1 MNNIMFLAST
11 QNQHSNKRSP
21 RPESPGGYFTLS
33 DSDGGSNPGT
43 ESSSMDD
50 LELPSHSKNSMYKMY
65 TRGRS
70 EPPRGSSGGSE
81 RSSLGSEPPA
91 PQRPSPP
98 KIANE
103 DDDTPPRPPPP
114 LSYTSTLPPPVP
126 KKVNKRINP
135 PNVRRFNPPPPPLT
149 HFGPKTKPLQRVQP
163 LQIQSPS
170 MIQMLQP
177 KCGSGGLANNSTSSS
192 DDNSL
197 DGVVTMKK
205 PVTFVTTFQRATS
218 SMKDSPPNL
227 KTRPPL
233 KCEQQ
238 AKNNNNKKK
247 MSSRPSSG
255 TTTEVAGYMKPTK
268 TAVLK
273 QNNDINGKQ
282 KMSSSGSNSENE
294 SDKNKKKTARR
305 SASSSS
311 SLSDTNTS
319 TETESSKMTVKKK
332 TRPKTANDGNNN
344 TSSKLKK
351 LKNSV
356 CNELKRS
363 ASDKAVPVRKTK
375 ASSIKSSLSKSEANV
390 NKGSSKPMK
399 NPIHSLIKFYES
411 SQEKDKMKE
420 KMVVLEDKLIHE
432 NKMDRM
438 SSTSQLSQ
446 LSQMSAEKIQTWLS
460 NPLSMTHDEFSVTDI
475 SILDQYVTDMISLAD
490 VTPNVIT
497 NKSQSESDDDYP
509 RVIKKSDLIKRD
521 SMKSQN
527 KSPKSPR
534 SSSKV
539 KSEKSSKV
547 TDVKE
552 KEKSSKSLE
561 KSPKSTKVRLKSQKV
576 NETEKNRSSNASS
589 KESKKPPSN
598 ITPTAEKSPSNVCDM
613 IEKIFTEVTNNV
625 SEKFPKVTN
634 VTDVTE
640 RIINVKEKSEE
651 IIDVQP
657 SDALIKKWQNEKN
670 QLSTVTKHQSSDSA
684 NHNSSDTTQDLLS
697 NIIKH
702 QSSDVSKDQ
711 PTISNDSLLSNTT
724 NKLKSPKSKPKIA
737 ERYNLYNKDYSI
749 TEKNTEITVLE
760 DKIPSEEEIQRGCFT
775 EVSCAGNVTKTSSSS
790 SSSSK
795 AIKEVKRVDFAPI
808 PSPRVKKKARKE
820 QMLLEHKEKGHDA
833 LAMVMKHLTKPEDEC
848 SSKPEHSTET
858 TELATANDGLQCLD
872 DLCSQSRFI
881 EEDIKKQAKITD
893 EPTKNQNDQPKEQ
906 QQKEEVGVC
915 LIIVFLICHSD
926 HLNQSFKGLGS

>member
-1 MNNIMFLAST
+1 MFLAST
-11 QNQHSNKRSP
+11 QNQHSNNKRSP
-21 RPESPGGYFTLS
+21 RPDSPGGYFTLS

-98 KIANE
+98 KTANE
-103 DDDTPPRPPPP
+103 EDDTPPRPPPP
-114 LSYTSTLPPPVP
+114 FSYTSTLPPPVP

-135 PNVRRFNPPPPPLT
+135 PILRRFNPPPPPLT

-177 KCGSGGLANNSTSSS
+177 KCGGGLANNSTSSS

-197 DGVVTMKK
+197 DGVIVMKK

-218 SMKDSPPNL
+218 SMKDSAPNL

-233 KCEQQ
+233 KCEQT
-238 AKNNNNKKK
+238 KNNNKKK
-247 MSSRPSSG
+247 ISSRPSSG
-255 TTTEVAGYMKPTK
+255 TTEVAGYMKPTK

-273 QNNDINGKQ
+273 QNNDINSKQ
-282 KMSSSGSNSENE
+282 KISSSGSSSENE
-294 SDKNKKKTARR
+294 SDKNKKKAARR

-319 TETESSKMTVKKK
+319 NETESKMTVKKK
-332 TRPKTANDGNNN
+332 SRLKTANDGNNN

-363 ASDKAVPVRKTK
+363 ASDKTVLVRKTK
-375 ASSIKSSLSKSEANV
+375 ASTKSLSKSEANV
-390 NKGSSKPMK
+390 SKDGKPMK

-420 KMVVLEDKLIHE
+420 KLVVLEDKLNHE

-509 RVIKKSDLIKRD
+509 RVIKKSDLL
-521 SMKSQN
+521 KSQ

-539 KSEKSSKV
+539 KSEKSAKL
-547 TDVKE
+547 TNVKE
-552 KEKSSKSLE
+552 KEKLSKSLE
-561 KSPKSTKVRLKSQKV
+561 KSPKSTKVRLKSKSV
-576 NETEKNRSSNASS
+576 NVTEKNRNSNASS
-589 KESKKPPSN
+589 KESKKPLSN
-598 ITPTAEKSPSNVCDM
+598 ITTSAEKSPSNVCDM
-613 IEKIFTEVTNNV
+613 IEKIFNEVTNNV

-640 RIINVKEKSEE
+640 KIINVTEKPVK

-657 SDALIKKWQNEKN
+657 TDALIRKWQIEKN
-670 QLSTVTKHQSSDSA
+670 QLSNVTKHHSSDSA
-684 NHNSSDTTQDLLS
+684 NHSSSDIAQNQLS
-697 NIIKH
+697 IITKH
-702 QSSDVSKDQ
+702 QSSDVSKSKSSDCTINHVSDVSKNQ
-711 PTISNDSLLSNTT
+711 PTISKDSSFSNST
-724 NKLKSPKSKPKIA
+724 NELKRPKSKPRIA
-737 ERYNLYNKDYSI
+737 ERYNIYNKDYSI
-749 TEKNTEITVLE
+749 TEKNNEITVLE
-760 DKIPSEEEIQRGCFT
+760 DRIPSEEEIQRGCFT

-790 SSSSK
+790 SSST

-848 SSKPEHSTET
+848 SKPEHSTE

-881 EEDIKKQAKITD
+881 EENIKKQAKITD
-893 EPTKNQNDQPKEQ
+893 EPTKNQIDQPKQQ

-915 LIIVFLICHSD
+915 LI
-926 HLNQSFKGLGS
+926 

>member
-11 QNQHSNKRSP
+11 QNPHSNNKRSP
-21 RPESPGGYFTLS
+21 RPDSPGGYFTLS

-98 KIANE
+98 KTANE

-177 KCGSGGLANNSTSSS
+177 KCGSGGLANNSISSS

-197 DGVVTMKK
+197 DGVIVMKK

-218 SMKDSPPNL
+218 SMKDSAPNL

-238 AKNNNNKKK
+238 TKNNNKKK

-255 TTTEVAGYMKPTK
+255 TTEVAGYMKPTK

-273 QNNDINGKQ
+273 QNNDINSKQ

-294 SDKNKKKTARR
+294 SDKNKKKAARR

-319 TETESSKMTVKKK
+319 TETESKMTVKKK

-375 ASSIKSSLSKSEANV
+375 ASMKSLSKSEANV
-390 NKGSSKPMK
+390 NKGSKPMK

-509 RVIKKSDLIKRD
+509 RVIKKSDLL
-521 SMKSQN
+521 KSQN

-547 TDVKE
+547 TNVKE

-576 NETEKNRSSNASS
+576 NVTEKNRSSNASS

-598 ITPTAEKSPSNVCDM
+598 ITPSAEKSPSNVCDM
-613 IEKIFTEVTNNV
+613 IEKIFNEVTNNV

-640 RIINVKEKSEE
+640 KMINVTEKSVE

-657 SDALIKKWQNEKN
+657 SDALIKKWQIERN
-670 QLSTVTKHQSSDSA
+670 QLSNVAKHQSSDSA
-684 NHNSSDTTQDLLS
+684 NHNSSDITKKQLT
-697 NIIKH
+697 NITKH
-702 QSSDVSKDQ
+702 QSSDVSKNQ
-711 PTISNDSLLSNTT
+711 PAISKDIPLSSGFN
-724 NKLKSPKSKPKIA
+724 SPKSKPRIA
-737 ERYNLYNKDYSI
+737 ERYNIYNKDYSI
-749 TEKNTEITVLE
+749 TEKTTEITVLE

-790 SSSSK
+790 SSSST

-848 SSKPEHSTET
+848 SQPEHSTE

-893 EPTKNQNDQPKEQ
+893 EPTKNQNDQPKQQ

>member
-21 RPESPGGYFTLS
+21 RPDSPGGYFTLS

-98 KIANE
+98 KTANE

-135 PNVRRFNPPPPPLT
+135 PNGRRFNPPPPPLT

-177 KCGSGGLANNSTSSS
+177 KCGGGMANNSTSSS

-197 DGVVTMKK
+197 DGVVAMKK

-218 SMKDSPPNL
+218 SMKDSAPNL

-255 TTTEVAGYMKPTK
+255 TAEVAGYMKPTK

-363 ASDKAVPVRKTK
+363 ASDKAVPVKKTK
-375 ASSIKSSLSKSEANV
+375 ASSIKSLSKSEANV
-390 NKGSSKPMK
+390 NKASSKPMK

-509 RVIKKSDLIKRD
+509 RVIKKSDLL
-521 SMKSQN
+521 KSQN

-547 TDVKE
+547 TNVKE

-561 KSPKSTKVRLKSQKV
+561 KSPKSTKARLKSQKV
-576 NETEKNRSSNASS
+576 NVTEKNRSSNASS

-598 ITPTAEKSPSNVCDM
+598 ITPSAEKSPSNVCEA
-613 IEKIFTEVTNNV
+613 IEKIFIEVTNNV
-625 SEKFPKVTN
+625 SEKFPKVSN

-640 RIINVKEKSEE
+640 KIINVTEKPVE

-657 SDALIKKWQNEKN
+657 SDALIKKWQIEKN
-670 QLSTVTKHQSSDSA
+670 QLSNVTKTSDSA
-684 NHNSSDTTQDLLS
+684 NHNSSDITKKQLT
-697 NIIKH
+697 NITKH
-702 QSSDVSKDQ
+702 QSSDVTKSDCTDVSENQPVISKDI
-711 PTISNDSLLSNTT
+711 PLSSGFN
-724 NKLKSPKSKPKIA
+724 SSKSKPRIA
-737 ERYNLYNKDYSI
+737 ERYNIYNKDYSI

-775 EVSCAGNVTKTSSSS
+775 EVSCAGNVTTKTSFSSSS
-790 SSSSK
+790 SST

-848 SSKPEHSTET
+848 SKPEHSTE

-893 EPTKNQNDQPKEQ
+893 EPTKNQNDQPKQ

>member
-21 RPESPGGYFTLS
+21 RPDSPGGYFTLS

-98 KIANE
+98 KTANE

-177 KCGSGGLANNSTSSS
+177 KCGGGLANNNSTSSS

-197 DGVVTMKK
+197 DGVIVMKK

-218 SMKDSPPNL
+218 SMKDSAPNL

-238 AKNNNNKKK
+238 QTKNNNNKKK
-247 MSSRPSSG
+247 ISSRPSSG

-273 QNNDINGKQ
+273 QNNDINSKQ

-294 SDKNKKKTARR
+294 SDKNKKKAARR

-319 TETESSKMTVKKK
+319 NETESSKMTVKKK
-332 TRPKTANDGNNN
+332 TRPKTANDDNNN

-375 ASSIKSSLSKSEANV
+375 ASSIKSLSKSEANV
-390 NKGSSKPMK
+390 NKGGSKPMK

-438 SSTSQLSQ
+438 SSTSHLSQ

-509 RVIKKSDLIKRD
+509 RVIKKSDLL
-521 SMKSQN
+521 KSQN

-547 TDVKE
+547 TNVKE

-561 KSPKSTKVRLKSQKV
+561 KSPKSTKARLKSQKV
-576 NETEKNRSSNASS
+576 NVTEKNRSSNASS

-598 ITPTAEKSPSNVCDM
+598 ITPSAEKSPSNVCEA
-613 IEKIFTEVTNNV
+613 IEKIFIEVTNNV
-625 SEKFPKVTN
+625 SEKFPKVSN

-640 RIINVKEKSEE
+640 KIINVTEKPVE

-657 SDALIKKWQNEKN
+657 SDALIKKWQIEKN
-670 QLSTVTKHQSSDSA
+670 QLSNVTKHQSSDSP
-684 NHNSSDTTQDLLS
+684 NHNSSDITKKQLT
-697 NIIKH
+697 NITKH
-702 QSSDVSKDQ
+702 QSSDVTKSDCTDVSKTQPAISKDI
-711 PTISNDSLLSNTT
+711 PLSSGFN
-724 NKLKSPKSKPKIA
+724 SSKSKPRIA
-737 ERYNLYNKDYSI
+737 ERYNIYNKDYSI

-775 EVSCAGNVTKTSSSS
+775 EVSCAGNVTTKTSFSSSS
-790 SSSSK
+790 SST

-833 LAMVMKHLTKPEDEC
+833 LAMVMKHLTKPEDE
-848 SSKPEHSTET
+848 SPKPPEHS

-872 DLCSQSRFI
+872 DLCSQSRFV

-893 EPTKNQNDQPKEQ
+893 EPTKNQNDQPKQQ

-926 HLNQSFKGLGS
+926 HLNQSFKGLGF